1 MNNRQS
7 NKQVFFLLE
16 FVNTFASDGSYTKS
30 VKNATSLI
38 LFSGHSEL
46 ETGLFNAW
54 RTQKHL
60 SNIYF
65 ETTNL

>member
-16 FVNTFASDGSYTKS
+16 FVNTFASDGSYTK
-30 VKNATSLI
+30 
-38 LFSGHSEL
+38 LFSGNCEL

>member
-7 NKQVFFLLE
+7 NKQVFLLE

-30 VKNATSLI
+30 VKNVTSLL

-54 RTQKHL
+54 RTKKYL

>member
-16 FVNTFASDGSYTKS
+16 FVNTFASDRSYTKS
-30 VKNATSLI
+30 VKNATSLF
-38 LFSGHSEL
+38 LFSGHCEL
-46 ETGLFNAW
+46 ETGLFNTW

-60 SNIYF
+60 SNI
-65 ETTNL
+65 